1 MRGLVDKLKDFV
13 LYDADKEFYAKVFPD
28 SVSKKDLMRIR
39 TMTHADI
46 SAVMV
51 IERKN
56 YPFPWSEDIF
66 TDCFNA
72 GYRCWV
78 CESQNKVVGYSL
90 LSVAVGEAHILNIS
104 VDPAEQKQGIGRKMM
119 ENAID
124 YARGR
129 AETVFLEV
137 RPSNIHAIA
146 LYENLG
152 FNEIGVRKG
161 YYPAENGREDAIMLA
176 LQLF

>member
-1 MRGLVDKLKDFV
+1 MSVLIEKLKNFV
-13 LYDADKEFYAKVFPD
+13 MYDADRDFYAKVFPD
-28 SVSKKDLMRIR
+28 SVTKQDLIR
-39 TMTHADI
+39 LRKMTYADLP
-46 SAVMV
+46 AVMD

-56 YPFPWSEDIF
+56 YDFPWGEDIF
-66 TDCFNA
+66 IDCFKA

-78 CESQNKVVGYSL
+78 SEAQDKVLGYCL
-90 LSVAVGEAHILNIS
+90 MSVAVGEAHILNIS
-104 VDPAEQKQGIGRKMM
+104 VDPSEQGQGVGRKMM
-119 ENAID
+119 ESLIA

-137 RPSNIHAIA
+137 RPSNPVAIT

-152 FNEIGVRKG
+152 FNEIGIRKD
-161 YYPAENGREDAIMLA
+161 YYPSKNGREDAIMLA